1 MGRAAKSTD
10 KTEDTPP
17 VGFREWLFQ
26 PSRLLRFAL
35 LAAVPVLAP
44 WLYRQ
49 LPPLSSRDEYRL
61 TLDKIVIDP
70 PPVAPIPSDLFAQ
83 VQKRADLPENLS
95 ALDSQLPRR
104 LADAFALHPWIARV
118 VEVRNEFPAAVK
130 VTVEYRKPVAL
141 VHVTHGYY
149 AVDGE
154 GILLPP
160 QDFSSADATEYLVI
174 KGITSTPQNG
184 AGHRWDDPAVTS
196 AARLAELLGPKWKS
210 LQIASIMAPRDV
222 PAVADED
229 ALQFDLIT
237 TNGTRILWGRAPG
250 SQHPGELTPAQ
261 KLGRLNKYLA
271 EFGSFDRP
279 SGPYEIDIRRW
290 QEITRRPLVSNPTSA
305 AKTKETSTKR
315 R

>member
-1 MGRAAKSTD
+1 MGRSKSA
-10 KTEDTPP
+10 TESAE
-17 VGFREWLFQ
+17 GFREWLFQ
-26 PSRLLRFAL
+26 PARLLRFAL
-35 LAAVPVLAP
+35 FAGLLVLAP

-49 LPPLSSRDEYRL
+49 LPPLSARDEYRL
-61 TLDKIVIDP
+61 TLDQIVIDP
-70 PPVAPIPSDLFAQ
+70 APVAPIPADLFAQ
-83 VQKRADLPENLS
+83 VQKRAELPDKLS
-95 ALDSQLPRR
+95 ALDGQLPQR

-130 VTVEYRKPVAL
+130 VTVEYRQPVAL
-141 VHVTHGYY
+141 VQVPHGYY

-160 QDFSSADATEYLVI
+160 QDFTTADASQYLVI
-174 KGITSTPQNG
+174 KGIISTPQNG
-184 AGHRWDDPAVTS
+184 AGHRWDDPALT
-196 AARLAELLGPKWKS
+196 AAAQLAELLTSKWEQ
-210 LQIASIMAPRDV
+210 LQIASIIAPRD
-222 PAVADED
+222 AATGGDID
-229 ALQFDLIT
+229 SLQFDLLT
-237 TNGTRILWGRAPG
+237 ANGTRILWGRAPG

-290 QEITRRPLVSNPTSA
+290 QEITRKPLTNATSA
-305 AKTKETSTKR
+305 TRVKEPTTKR

>member
-1 MGRAAKSTD
+1 MGRTKASADSAKNET
-10 KTEDTPP
+10 
-17 VGFREWLFQ
+17 GFREWLFQ
-26 PSRLLRFAL
+26 PSRLLRVAIV
-35 LAAVPVLAP
+35 AGIAVLAP

-49 LPPLSSRDEYRL
+49 LPPLSARNEYRL

-70 PPVAPIPSDLFAQ
+70 APVAPIPADLFAQ
-83 VQKRADLPENLS
+83 VQKRADLPEKLS
-95 ALDSQLPRR
+95 ALDGQLPQR

-130 VTVEYRKPVAL
+130 VKVEYRQPVAL
-141 VHVTHGYY
+141 VQVPHGYY
-149 AVDGE
+149 AVDGA

-160 QDFSSADATEYLVI
+160 QDFSSVEAKDYLVI
-174 KGITSTPQNG
+174 RGITSAPQNG
-184 AGHRWDDPAVTS
+184 AGHRWDDPAVT
-196 AARLAELLGPKWKS
+196 AAAKLAELLLSKGKA
-210 LQIASIMAPRDV
+210 LQLASIIAPREV
-222 PAVADED
+222 PANGDLD
-229 ALQFDLIT
+229 AMQFELLT

-250 SQHPGELTPAQ
+250 SQHPGELTPTQ

-290 QEITRRPLVSNPTSA
+290 QEITRRPLTTVPTSA
-305 AKTKETSTKR
+305 ARTKESSPKR